1 MCPRGEIG
9 RHNGLKI
16 RAFLECQFESG
27 RGHHLMRDK
36 VYLVFDKTK
45 NSLKIKSFLT
55 KKIQIT
61 TLKKSNII
69 IVLGGDGFMLQ
80 TLKKLYK
87 SNKPFYGINSGNYGF
102 LMNKFSNINFL
113 KNLKTLNNI
122 KIHPLQMTVKNRNNQ
137 IKKSIAINEVSILR
151 QSKQAS
157 SISITSNKK
166 NIIKNLISDG
176 VLVSTPAGS
185 TAYNLSAHGPIL
197 NLDSNKLTI
206 TPISPFRPRRWRGT
220 IVSDKS
226 KIIIK
231 NLDSNKRPINA
242 VADNFEVRNAKSII
256 IQANKKITFNLLY
269 NKNNS
274 LYKKIKI
281 EQVRKETSNN

>member
-1 MCPRGEIG
+1 MK
-9 RHNGLKI
+9 NKI
-16 RAFLECQFESG
+16 
-27 RGHHLMRDK
+27 
-36 VYLVFDKTK
+36 YLAFDKTK
-45 NSLKIKSFLT
+45 NSLKIKNFLI
-55 KKIQIT
+55 KKFQIT

-69 IVLGGDGFMLQ
+69 VVLGGDGFMLQ

-87 SNKPFYGINSGNYGF
+87 FKKPFYGINSGNYGF
-102 LMNKFSNINFL
+102 LMNKFSNKNCI
-113 KNLKTLNNI
+113 KNLKNSHAI
-122 KIHPLQMTVKNRNNQ
+122 RIYPLQMSVKTKGGRL
-137 IKKSIAINEVSILR
+137 KKSIAVNEVSILR

-166 NIIKNLISDG
+166 NIIKKLVSDG

-197 NLDSNKLTI
+197 NLDSNKLTV

-226 KIIIK
+226 RIIIK
-231 NLDSNKRPINA
+231 NLDSDKRPISA
-242 VADNFEVRNAKSII
+242 VADNFEVRNVKTVTIQSNRKII
-256 IQANKKITFNLLY
+256 FDLLY
-269 NKNNS
+269 DKNNS

-281 EQVRKETSNN
+281 EQVRKETTNN

>member
-1 MCPRGEIG
+1 MKD
-9 RHNGLKI
+9 KI
-16 RAFLECQFESG
+16 
-27 RGHHLMRDK
+27 
-36 VYLVFDKTK
+36 YLVFDKTK
-45 NSLKIKSFLT
+45 SSLKIKNFLT
-55 KKIQIT
+55 KKIQT
-61 TLKKSNII
+61 TSLKKSNII

-80 TLKKLYK
+80 ILKKLYK
-87 SNKPFYGINSGNYGF
+87 FKKPFYGINSGNYGF
-102 LMNKFSNINFL
+102 LMNKFSNKDFI
-113 KNLKTLNNI
+113 KNLKTSHSV
-122 KIHPLQMTVKNRNNQ
+122 KIHPLQMSVKTNGNQ

-197 NLDSNKLTI
+197 NLDSNKLAV

-220 IVSDKS
+220 IISDKS

-231 NLDSNKRPINA
+231 NLDPNKRPISA
-242 VADNFEVRNAKSII
+242 VADNFEVRNVKTVT
-256 IQANKKITFNLLY
+256 IQSKKKIIFDLLY
-269 NKNNS
+269 DKKNS

-281 EQVRKETSNN
+281 EQLRKEIS

>member
-1 MCPRGEIG
+1 
-9 RHNGLKI
+9 
-16 RAFLECQFESG
+16 
-27 RGHHLMRDK
+27 MRDK
-36 VYLVFDKTK
+36 IYLVFDKTK
-45 NSLKIKSFLT
+45 NSLKIRSFLN
-55 KKIQIT
+55 KKIQKT

-87 SNKPFYGINSGNYGF
+87 LKKPFYGINSGNYGF
-102 LMNKFSNINFL
+102 LMNKFSKENFL
-113 KNLKTLNNI
+113 KNLKTSNNI
-122 KIHPLQMTVKNRNNQ
+122 KIHPLQMTVKTKSDQ
-137 IKKSIAINEVSILR
+137 VKKSIAINEVSILR

-157 SISITSNKK
+157 SMSITSNKK
-166 NIIKNLISDG
+166 NIIKNLIADG

-206 TPISPFRPRRWRGT
+206 TPISPFRPRRWKGT

-231 NLDSNKRPINA
+231 NLASDKRPISA
-242 VADNFEVRNAKSII
+242 VADNFEVRNVKTVT
-256 IQANKKITFNLLY
+256 IQSDKKIIFNLLY
-269 NKNNS
+269 DKNNS

-281 EQVRKETSNN
+281 EQVRKETSNNW

>member
-1 MCPRGEIG
+1 
-9 RHNGLKI
+9 
-16 RAFLECQFESG
+16 
-27 RGHHLMRDK
+27 MRDK
-36 VYLVFDKTK
+36 IYLAFDKTK
-45 NSLKIKSFLT
+45 NSLKIKNFLI
-55 KKIQIT
+55 KKIKTT

-87 SNKPFYGINSGNYGF
+87 FKKPFYGINSGNYGF
-102 LMNKFSNINFL
+102 LMNKFSSKNFL
-113 KNLKTLNNI
+113 RNLITSHSVR
-122 KIHPLQMTVKNRNNQ
+122 IHPLQMSVKTKTDRV
-137 IKKSIAINEVSILR
+137 KKSIAINEVYILR

-166 NIIKNLISDG
+166 NIIKNLVSDG

-197 NLDSNKLTI
+197 NLDSNKLTV

-231 NLDSNKRPINA
+231 NLATDKRPISA
-242 VADNFEVRNAKSII
+242 VADNFEVRNVKTVT
-256 IQANKKITFNLLY
+256 IQSNKKINFDLLY
-269 NKNNS
+269 DKNNS

-281 EQVRKETSNN
+281 EQARNETSNN